1 MQTVTI
7 ILFAEC
13 LFLKKINKDTLI
25 NRNITINEL
34 ELTHG
39 KFVYFVPV
47 LKLE

>member
-13 LFLKKINKDTLI
+13 LFFCLNKGTLI